1 MGRHTSVSSAGHG
14 GLFVR
19 HGMAFTAQQND
30 GLPLEGFE
38 WMQAGRT
45 FLGIY
50 SLFVSC
56 SLSHLLITAG
66 WCGLSP
72 AYLIHHIFMFGK
84 HFREVR
90 TFDPDIPSPAFPSI
104 SPPLRSS
111 DRERH
116 LRGTYRIHPPFPP
129 RAALTTHL
137 KALPWR
143 QQLSTLDHDES
154 WIWIWIWICPFSIFL
169 SLPVLL
175 CR

>member
-1 MGRHTSVSSAGHG
+1 MGRHTSVSSAEHG

-50 SLFVSC
+50 SLFLSC
-56 SLSHLLITAG
+56 LLSHLLITAG

-84 HFREVR
+84 RFREVR

-104 SPPLRSS
+104 SLPLPFS

-116 LRGTYRIHPPFPP
+116 LARYVSNTSSLPSPGRSHYSSESTSLAT
-129 RAALTTHL
+129 AALNTR
-137 KALPWR
+137 PR
-143 QQLSTLDHDES
+143 
-154 WIWIWIWICPFSIFL
+154 
-169 SLPVLL
+169 
-175 CR
+175 